1 MERTIACMTKAIA
14 DILQENEPSIYLY
27 GSCTM
32 ADFRPGWSDIDLLVL
47 TQTPISPAQAEAL
60 LTLRQNLPKHYPDIQ
75 YARAC
80 EGGMMSMD
88 AFTKGYPD
96 TVVYWGTSG
105 ERITDRYH
113 LDAFS
118 RWTLHHDGRLLYGP
132 DVHRVIP
139 IPTPNGLHFAV
150 ARHLQTILEH
160 GRGGRNLY
168 TFGWLLDVARGLY
181 TLRHDAVIS
190 KTAAG
195 EWALR
200 EHLCPD
206 EAALQLALEVRQDPQ
221 LIQQE
226 TVLHQAEALT
236 PAIQRF
242 AAVLQAALEARG
254 IPIPT

>member
-14 DILQENEPSIYLY
+14 DILRQNEPSIYLY

-47 TQTPISPAQAEAL
+47 TQAPIAPAQAETL
-60 LTLRQNLPKHYPDIQ
+60 LTLRQNLPKQYPDMK

-80 EGGMMSMD
+80 EGGMMSTGT
-88 AFTKGYPD
+88 FTKGYPD

-105 ERITDRYH
+105 ERITDRHH

-118 RWTLHHDGRLLYGP
+118 RWTLHHGGRLLHGQ
-132 DVHRVIP
+132 DVRSIIP
-139 IPTPNGLHFAV
+139 IPTPNELHSAV
-150 ARHLQTILEH
+150 ARHLRTILDH
-160 GRGGRNLY
+160 GQGGRSLY

-181 TLRHDAVIS
+181 TLRHNAVIA

-200 EHLCPD
+200 EQLCPD
-206 EAALQLALEVRQDPQ
+206 EAALELALAVRRDPQ
-221 LIQQE
+221 LMQQKA
-226 TVLHQAEALT
+226 VLHQAEVLT

-242 AAVLQAALEARG
+242 AAVLQATLEARG
-254 IPIPT
+254 IPIPI